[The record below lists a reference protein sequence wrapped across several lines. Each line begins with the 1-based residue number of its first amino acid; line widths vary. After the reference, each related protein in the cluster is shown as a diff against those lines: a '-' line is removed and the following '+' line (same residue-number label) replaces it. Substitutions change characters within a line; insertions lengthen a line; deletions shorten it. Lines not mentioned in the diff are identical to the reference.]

1 MDRLKQPES
10 LNQSNMRLDSD
21 PIDGE
26 RRSMSPERDAEPMP
40 DKSTFQ
46 KLREDERETRRELIV
61 ETAMDLFQSRPV
73 SEIGMRDIAKRTG
86 ISAAAIYR
94 YFPSRDDIL
103 VEAIIKHIQAVEERL
118 EQRLQTSQSSLEE
131 LAIASVDYLMEH
143 ESLFQMMGHFMVTGR
158 ANPQALEK
166 FNTVQR
172 YFFNLLDKVNRQA
185 GLGERHRL
193 YSHAIYASIVGV
205 VMTFRNYPGRSKE
218 EIRRHVDRLTRLVA
232 DAFLLRMTTARGEGA
247 GDTSVAWDA
256 FPPDQTDEATLS
268 RLKKRSDA

>member
-1 MDRLKQPES
+1 
-10 LNQSNMRLDSD
+10 
-21 PIDGE
+21 
-26 RRSMSPERDAEPMP
+26 MP

-61 ETAMDLFQSRPV
+61 ETALSLFRTRPV
-73 SEIGMRDIAKRTG
+73 SKIGMRDIAKKAG

-118 EQRLQTSQSSLEE
+118 EKRFEAGENSLVE
-131 LAIASVDYLMEH
+131 LAIASVDYLLDH
-143 ESLFQMMGHFMVTGR
+143 ESLFQMMGHFMVTGKV
-158 ANPQALEK
+158 NPQALEK

-185 GLGERHRL
+185 GLGESHRL

-205 VMTFRNYPGRSKE
+205 VMTFRNYPGRDMD
-218 EIRRHVDRLTRLVA
+218 EIRRHVHRLTRLVA
-232 DAFLLRMTTARGEGA
+232 DAFLMRMTATGKEATV
-247 GDTSVAWDA
+247 DTSVAWDV
-256 FPPDQTDEATLS
+256 FSPDDGDADTLS
-268 RLKKRSDA
+268 RIKKRSGPSS

>member
-1 MDRLKQPES
+1 MP
-10 LNQSNMRLDSD
+10 
-21 PIDGE
+21 
-26 RRSMSPERDAEPMP
+26 PEREVGPMA

-61 ETAMDLFQSRPV
+61 ETAMDLFRSRQV
-73 SEIGMRDIAKRTG
+73 SKIGMRDIAKKAG

-103 VEAIIKHIQAVEERL
+103 VEAIVKHIQAVEARL
-118 EQRLQTSQSSLEE
+118 EKQFLEGKDSLED
-131 LAIASVDYLMEH
+131 LAIASVDYLLDE

-158 ANPQALEK
+158 VNPQALEK

-205 VMTFRNYPGRSKE
+205 VMTFRNYPGRGKE
-218 EIRRHVDRLTRLVA
+218 EIRRHVHRLTRLVA
-232 DAFLLRMTTARGEGA
+232 DAFLLLMTSANREGA
-247 GDTSVAWDA
+247 GDTSVAWDL
-256 FPPDQTDEATLS
+256 FPSEHTDEATLS